1 MSAGVITGVV
11 LVFLLLGYL
20 VYALVN
26 AEAF

>member
-1 MSAGVITGVV
+1 MSAGVIIAIV
-11 LVFLLLGYL
+11 LIFLLLSYL

>member
-1 MSAGVITGVV
+1 VGAGVLAGVV

-20 VYALVN
+20 VYALIN